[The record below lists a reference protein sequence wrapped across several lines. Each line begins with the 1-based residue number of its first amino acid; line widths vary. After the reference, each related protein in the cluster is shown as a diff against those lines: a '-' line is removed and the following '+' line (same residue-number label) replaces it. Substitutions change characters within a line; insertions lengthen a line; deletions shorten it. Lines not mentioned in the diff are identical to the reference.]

1 MLLTRMLIGCLSI
14 WLVDRIIA
22 VLKIG
27 EPAAWVIQLVT
38 IILALAF
45 ILMGWAL
52 DLKL

>member
-14 WLVDRIIA
+14 WLVGRIIA
-22 VLKIG
+22 VLRIG

-45 ILMGWAL
+45 ILFGWAL
-52 DLKL
+52 NFKL